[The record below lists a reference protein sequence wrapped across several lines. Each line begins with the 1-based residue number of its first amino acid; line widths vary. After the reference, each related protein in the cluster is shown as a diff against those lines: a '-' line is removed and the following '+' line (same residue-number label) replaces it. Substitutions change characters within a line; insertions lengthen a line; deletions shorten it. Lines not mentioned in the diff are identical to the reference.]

1 MIIGAVREVKVGEH
15 RVGLTPH
22 GAHALRAAG
31 HRVLVERGAGVGSG
45 FEDAAYE
52 QAGAKLMDSA
62 DGVWQEADL
71 VVKAKEPQ
79 PEEFDRLRPGLT
91 LFSFLHL
98 AASPAVTDALLSHQV
113 TAIAYETVASSDG
126 TLPLLLPMSQIAGRL
141 ATQVGAQ
148 LLRKP
153 GPGRGKLLSG
163 LPGVLPARVVI
174 LGSGTVSSNACA
186 AAVGLE
192 AQVTVLGV
200 NLEQLR
206 RLEMT
211 WRGRVAVLVSNHLAI
226 AESLRGADLLIG
238 GVLVPGSAAP
248 KLATREMIR
257 SMGPGAVVVD
267 VCIDQGGCTETSR
280 PTTHDDPIYVEEGV
294 IHYCVPNMPGAVPQ
308 TASGALTAAT
318 LPYLL
323 RLADL
328 GPEAALRADPGFAR
342 GLNTYQGHLTYEPV
356 AQAQGRPYTPVQDV
370 L

>member
-1 MIIGAVREVKVGEH
+1 MIIGTVREVKAGEY
-15 RVGLTPH
+15 RAGLTPQ

-31 HRVLVERGAGVGSG
+31 HRVLVERGAGEASA
-45 FEDAAYE
+45 FDDAAYE
-52 QAGAKLMDSA
+52 SAGAELAHSA
-62 DGVWQEADL
+62 DKVWQEADL

-79 PEEFDRLRPGLT
+79 PEEFERFRPGLI

-98 AASPAVTDALLSHQV
+98 ASAPALTEALLSHQV
-113 TAIAYETVASSDG
+113 TGIAYETVASSDG
-126 TLPLLLPMSQIAGRL
+126 TLPLLLPMSQIAGRM
-141 ATQVGAQ
+141 ATEIGAQ

-163 LPGVLPARVVI
+163 LPGVPPARVVI
-174 LGSGTVSSNACA
+174 LGSGTVSTNACA

-192 AQVTVLGV
+192 AHVTVLGV
-200 NLEQLR
+200 NLDQLR
-206 RLEMT
+206 RLEMA
-211 WRGRVAVLVSNHLAI
+211 WRGRVAVLVSNQLAI
-226 AESLRGADLLIG
+226 GESLRGADLLIG
-238 GVLVPGSAAP
+238 GVLVPGGVAP

-280 PTTHDDPIYVEEGV
+280 PTTHDDPIYIEEGV
-294 IHYCVPNMPGAVPQ
+294 IHYCVPNMPGAVPY
-308 TASGALTAAT
+308 TATGALTAAT

-323 RLADL
+323 RLAEL
-328 GPEAALRADPGFAR
+328 GPEAALRADPGLAM

-356 AQAQGRPYTPVQDV
+356 ARAHGRPYTPVQDA